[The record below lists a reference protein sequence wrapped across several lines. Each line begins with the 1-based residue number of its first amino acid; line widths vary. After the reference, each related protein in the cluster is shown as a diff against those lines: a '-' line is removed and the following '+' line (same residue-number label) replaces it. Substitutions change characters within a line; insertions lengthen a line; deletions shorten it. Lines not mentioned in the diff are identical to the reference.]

1 MLDFLPVLIL
11 FFLAVYS
18 VVPAWEPLPAVTAV
32 GAIAP
37 AGAASIWWSIAPA
50 GVYGWG
56 YRADRVYG
64 VDGSN
69 GAGAISRRRIGSA
82 IGP

>member
-1 MLDFLPVLIL
+1 MLDFLLVLIL

-18 VVPAWEPLPAVTAV
+18 STLAWAPLPAVTAA

-37 AGAASIWWSIAPA
+37 AGAASVWLPVAPA

-56 YRADRVYG
+56 YRADRVYV

-69 GAGAISRRRIGSA
+69 GAEAISRRRIGSA